1 MTDDQLAFACSEA
14 EAWVNES
21 FARAKAEA
29 QAWDLPKGTDMTEY
43 LTLRVGEL
51 LAGDIWMQAGDEVR
65 ITASPESYVDDSVGD
80 MVRISGRIIKGW
92 GAGTKK
98 VRTWTF
104 RPTQTLEVK
113 R

>member
-1 MTDDQLAFACSEA
+1 MTDDQLAFACDEA
-14 EAWVNES
+14 VAWVNDS

-29 QAWDLPKGTDMTEY
+29 QAWELPKGTTMTEY
-43 LTLRVGEL
+43 LTLHVAEVRT
-51 LAGDIWMQAGDEVR
+51 GDVWMQAGDEVR
-65 ITASPESYVDDSVGD
+65 ITNDPESYVDDSVGD

-98 VRTWTF
+98 IRTWSF
-104 RPTQTLEVK
+104 KPAQTLEVK